1 MTRILGGGQ
10 GAPALLRIAQFVA
23 MVFTALTLV
32 PLGGHLASLANKID
46 LTQTDYFIAQ
56 TIYRGWA
63 LFGVV
68 MIGAVISNL
77 TLAIVQRA
85 QTGPFLLVVISLAC
99 QLIMLVVFFAFN
111 YPANQATNNWTVIP
125 ANWQQL
131 RWQWEI
137 AHAANAVIAF
147 TGFCALTWS
156 LLMTREQ
163 TPPRR

>member
-1 MTRILGGGQ
+1 LG
-10 GAPALLRIAQFVA
+10 AAKECLLLRIAQFVA

-32 PLGGHLASLANKID
+32 PLGAHFASLPNKID
-46 LTQTDYFIAQ
+46 LTLTDYFIAQ

-63 LFGVV
+63 LFGIILVA
-68 MIGAVISNL
+68 AVLANL
-77 TLAIVQRA
+77 VLAVVQRA
-85 QTGPFLLVVISLAC
+85 QTGPFLLVVICLAC

-137 AHAANAVIAF
+137 AHATNAVIAF
-147 TGFCALTWS
+147 TAFCSLTWS
-156 LLMTREQ
+156 LLISRD
-163 TPPRR
+163 